1 MLPLSDRREPDSASP
16 MSQKLERLFPS
27 PPGGRVLSRELA
39 GGVTTFAALFAVQYA
54 LLS

>member
-1 MLPLSDRREPDSASP
+1 MR
-16 MSQKLERLFPS
+16 QKLAKLFPS

-39 GGVTTFAALFAVQYA
+39 GGATTFAALFAIQYA